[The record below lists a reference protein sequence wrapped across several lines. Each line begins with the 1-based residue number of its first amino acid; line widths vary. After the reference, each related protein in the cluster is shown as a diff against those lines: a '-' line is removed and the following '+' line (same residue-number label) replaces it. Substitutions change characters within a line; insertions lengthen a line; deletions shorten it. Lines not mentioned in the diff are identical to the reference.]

1 MTSSNSLQPGS
12 IIYIPREIGE
22 IEGIDKWAIYTPII
36 GNIALSLA
44 SLASLN
50 NNL

>member
-1 MTSSNSLQPGS
+1 MTSSSALQAEVLF
-12 IIYIPREIGE
+12 ILQEKLVN
-22 IEGIDKWAIYTPII
+22 EGIDKWAIYTPII